1 MPRPPLTRARLAS
14 SLLIGAAV
22 MLAGAAVAVCMG
34 PQGLSPGDLVT
45 LFSDDTAGHILREAR
60 LTRVVLGGLCGA
72 ALSLAGASLQALL
85 RNPLADP
92 YVVGVS
98 GGAAVGG
105 TLAVV
110 IQEPLLAG
118 VSTGWVAQLTLPLG
132 AYLGALAVLALIYGA
147 ARVSGRAS
155 AIAVLLSGVVF
166 NAFCLA
172 LVSVMR
178 LWVRAETAQSLMAW
192 MMGSVGS
199 ETWRMVGVTAI
210 YVSIGAVWIVRLA
223 GPLHLLAQGD
233 DAAARLGVSVERMRL
248 QAYLATSLLV
258 AGVVSVTGMIGFVGL
273 MAPHLCR
280 MIAGP
285 DARVNVP
292 LSGLVGAAA
301 LMVCDGFSRA
311 LFPVFDTEFPVGAFT
326 SLLGGPT
333 FLWLLRRH
341 LGARAG
347 AA

>member
-1 MPRPPLTRARLAS
+1 
-14 SLLIGAAV
+14 
-22 MLAGAAVAVCMG
+22 
-34 PQGLSPGDLVT
+34 
-45 LFSDDTAGHILREAR
+45 
-60 LTRVVLGGLCGA
+60 
-72 ALSLAGASLQALL
+72 
-85 RNPLADP
+85 
-92 YVVGVS
+92 
-98 GGAAVGG
+98 VGG

-118 VSTGWVAQLTLPLG
+118 AASGWIAQLTLPLG
-132 AYLGALAVLALIYGA
+132 AYAGALSVLVLIYGA

-155 AIAVLLSGVVF
+155 AVAVLLSGVVF

-172 LVSVMR
+172 LVSVLR
-178 LWVRAETAQSLMAW
+178 LLVRAETAQSLMAW

-199 ETWRMVGVTAI
+199 ETWQMVGITGLYVT
-210 YVSIGAVWIVRLA
+210 VGALWLIRLA

-273 MAPHLCR
+273 MVPHLCR
-280 MIAGP
+280 VIAGP
-285 DARVNVP
+285 DTRVNIP

-311 LFPVFDTEFPVGAFT
+311 LFPVFHTEFPVGAFT
-326 SLLGGPT
+326 SLLGGPV
-333 FLWLLRRH
+333 FLVLLRRH
-341 LGARAG
+341 LGSHAG
-347 AA
+347 AR